1 LKRISK
7 IALFGMSMGA
17 AVLLIAPAI
26 FAQQGPVVIDNATG
40 VGAGKDK
47 DQLRILNGN
56 VRDKGDSAL
65 SGSIVYLKNTKTLS
79 VKTYIAD
86 NEGAFHFHS
95 LSPNVDYEVYAE
107 FNGQRSSTKM
117 LSSFDSRPVVNMELK
132 IDAKK

>member
-1 LKRISK
+1 MKRISK
-7 IALFGMSMGA
+7 LALVGISLGT
-17 AVLLIAPAI
+17 AVMLLEPALR
-26 FAQQGPVVIDNATG
+26 AQDGPFTIENSSV
-40 VGAGKDK
+40 AGKDK
-47 DQLRILNGN
+47 DTSRILNGN
-56 VRDKGDSAL
+56 VRDKGDSPLA
-65 SGSIVYLKNTKTLS
+65 GSIVYLKNTKTLA

-95 LSPNVDYEVYAE
+95 LSPNIDYEVYAE

>member
-1 LKRISK
+1 VNRISK
-7 IALFGMSMGA
+7 LAIAGLSLGTA
-17 AVLLIAPAI
+17 LLLVTGTW
-26 FAQQGPVVIDNATG
+26 AQQGPVVVDNTAAAG
-40 VGAGKDK
+40 GKDK

-56 VRDKGDSAL
+56 VRDKSDSPL
-65 SGSIVYLKNTKTLS
+65 PGSIVYLKNTKSLA

-95 LSPNVDYEVYAE
+95 LSPNIDYEVYAE

-117 LSSFDSRPVVNMELK
+117 LSSFDSRTVVNMELK